1 MTEPQ
6 VPRDEA
12 LKRFDERY
20 DAAEAA
26 NRPKATAAGLESGAG
41 AGYTLIGELVGGVLT
56 GLGLGWLLDRFAH
69 TAPFGLIGGLLL
81 GTGVAIFAMVRQATR
96 QADKAE
102 AAPAKISTPG
112 LPGREKD

>member
-6 VPRDEA
+6 GPRDEA

-20 DAAEAA
+20 DAARAA
-26 NRPKATAAGLESGAG
+26 NSRKASAANLESGAG

-56 GLGLGWLLDRFAH
+56 GLGLGWLVDRLAH

-96 QADKAE
+96 QADKAD
-102 AAPAKISTPG
+102 AGASKVATSAKPG
-112 LPGREKD
+112 PEED

>member
-20 DAAEAA
+20 DAARAA
-26 NRPKATAAGLESGAG
+26 NRRKAPAANLESGAG

-56 GLGLGWLLDRFAH
+56 GLGLGWLFDRFAH

-81 GTGVAIFAMVRQATR
+81 GTGVAIFAMVRQASR
-96 QADKAE
+96 QAGTAE
-102 AAPAKISTPG
+102 AGPPRNSTPG
-112 LPGREKD
+112 RPGREEG

>member
-20 DAAEAA
+20 DAARAASRREAPAA
-26 NRPKATAAGLESGAG
+26 NLEGGAG
-41 AGYTLIGELVGGVLT
+41 AGYTLIGELVGGILT
-56 GLGLGWLLDRFAH
+56 GLGLGWLFDRFAH
-69 TAPFGLIGGLLL
+69 TAPLGLIGGLLL

-96 QADKAE
+96 QAGTAE
-102 AAPAKISTPG
+102 AGASKITTSAKPG
-112 LPGREKD
+112 PEED